1 MSNHNDRTNAL
12 VDLVRKIQ
20 EKSATDEE
28 FRALALK
35 DASAALAQ
43 MGVDKPPFSGE
54 IQFIESNERT
64 QIKVALPPAIG
75 GEFSDSDLEA
85 VAGGKSNNVN
95 CHASDSGCVSASHY
109 GNAGGSNINL
119 SEGGV
124 LHDDLGDLPLPKEG
138 YYYDKNVLANLLS
151 LACIVNEYWVR
162 MDTRIG
168 NAIYVQSKTGRRS
181 IRFQRCHD

>member
-1 MSNHNDRTNAL
+1 MEVTKDVFRFPDPEYTHKKVEVMSNHNDRTNAL

-64 QIKVALPPAIG
+64 QIKVALPPGIG

-95 CHASDSGCVSASHY
+95 CHASDSVCVSASHT
-109 GNAGGSNINL
+109 GNAGGSNINPHCSGHGDTCL
-119 SEGGV
+119 STS
-124 LHDDLGDLPLPKEG
+124 HLG
-138 YYYDKNVLANLLS
+138 
-151 LACIVNEYWVR
+151 
-162 MDTRIG
+162 
-168 NAIYVQSKTGRRS
+168 
-181 IRFQRCHD
+181 